1 MKWNKLYYYP
11 PSTRSTTDGIRTYDI
26 GKEKL
31 PSVTTILSAT
41 QTEEKKASLA
51 RWQAKVGKNEATR
64 VKQQAASRGSNMHLF
79 LEKFILG
86 QGHDDLTE
94 EGKTAKS
101 MAQTVIDKGL
111 GDLQEIWGSEVTL
124 WYPDLYAGAT
134 DLVGVY
140 DYEDSIIDFKQSNKP
155 KRREWIDDY
164 FMQLAAYAMAHNQ
177 IYDTQIS
184 QGVILM
190 CTPDNYFQKFQIK
203 GKEIKEYKY
212 KFLERVDKY
221 YRELI
226 HLNDQFHNEH
236 LI

>member
-41 QTEEKKASLA
+41 QSEEKKRKLA
-51 RWQAKVGKNEATR
+51 EWRAIKGGAEADR
-64 VKQQAASRGSNMHLF
+64 IKQQAASRGSNMHLF

-94 EGKTAKS
+94 EGKVAKS

-203 GKEIKEYKY
+203 GKEFKEYKY

-221 YRELI
+221 YREVHI
-226 HLNDQFHNEH
+226 QNNKE
-236 LI
+236 

>member
-94 EGKTAKS
+94 EGKVAKS

-203 GKEIKEYKY
+203 GKEFKEYKY

-221 YRELI
+221 YKDK
-226 HLNDQFHNEH
+226 NDT
-236 LI
+236 ISK

>member
-94 EGKTAKS
+94 EGKVAKS

-140 DYEDSIIDFKQSNKP
+140 DYEDSIIDFKQSNKS

-203 GKEIKEYKY
+203 GKEFKEYKY

-221 YRELI
+221 YKDK
-226 HLNDQFHNEH
+226 NDT
-236 LI
+236 ISK